1 MKKDKRGT
9 DFNNFLLEKFTQ
21 EEQIKIVEKAK
32 KIVEKF
38 INDAI
43 EKLLLNGGVF
53 LLDGE
58 IVRLPEEQRK
68 LLIKEQKNAKEQFKD
83 YKRVYINKE

>member
-1 MKKDKRGT
+1 MKKFTISENKEIDFKIEMTLEVKDKAL
-9 DFNNFLLEKFTQ
+9 N
-21 EEQIKIVEKAK
+21 AK

-38 INDAI
+38 KNDAI
-43 EKLLLNGGVF
+43 EKLLLNGEGF

-68 LLIKEQKNAKEQFKD
+68 LLIKAQENAKEQFKD

>member
-1 MKKDKRGT
+1 MRSTRDFKIESTLEEKDKA
-9 DFNNFLLEKFTQ
+9 L
-21 EEQIKIVEKAK
+21 KAK

-43 EKLLLNGGVF
+43 EKLLLNGEVF

-68 LLIKEQKNAKEQFKD
+68 LLIKAQENAKEEFKD

>member
-1 MKKDKRGT
+1 MKKFTISENKEI
-9 DFNNFLLEKFTQ
+9 DFKIEMTPEEK
-21 EEQIKIVEKAK
+21 EKSLNAK

-38 INDAI
+38 KNDAI
-43 EKLLLNGGVF
+43 EKLLLNGEVF

-68 LLIKEQKNAKEQFKD
+68 LLIKAQENAKEQFKD

>member
-1 MKKDKRGT
+1 MKKFTISENKEIDFKIEMTLEEKDKA
-9 DFNNFLLEKFTQ
+9 L
-21 EEQIKIVEKAK
+21 KAK

-38 INDAI
+38 KNDAI
-43 EKLLLNGGVF
+43 EKLLLNGEVF

-58 IVRLPEEQRK
+58 IVYLPEEQRK
-68 LLIKEQKNAKEQFKD
+68 LLIKAQENAKEQFKD

>member
-1 MKKDKRGT
+1 MKKFTISENKEIDFKIESTLEEKDKAL
-9 DFNNFLLEKFTQ
+9 N
-21 EEQIKIVEKAK
+21 AK

-38 INDAI
+38 KNDAI
-43 EKLLLNGGVF
+43 EKLLLNGEVF

-68 LLIKEQKNAKEQFKD
+68 LLIKAQENAKEQFKD